1 MFQHLKLLNSKDVVW
16 SESWNNQIVSHWLA
30 KQSVSSTLVS
40 VWMTFYLFTVS
51 DNSEMKF
58 ITQSLHGQ
66 HISYLF
72 GLLEEPNENQK
83 FALDQVE
90 PKQNE
95 FNAKYFNPI

>member
-1 MFQHLKLLNSKDVVW
+1 
-16 SESWNNQIVSHWLA
+16 
-30 KQSVSSTLVS
+30 
-40 VWMTFYLFTVS
+40 MTFYLFTVS

-83 FALDQVE
+83 FALDQVGGGQIFGQGAAMSSDRPRTHSSRWVGE
-90 PKQNE
+90 MPAAQQS
-95 FNAKYFNPI
+95 APCTAQTHLLLS